1 MKITMDHQVNAMMMM
16 DTEMNSET
24 ADGGVVRSISK
35 LAYRHS
41 DISHMSSKIRDARAN
56 AAARKIEFLAQ
67 QEQSKREE
75 ELDEIQNVLNRK
87 KREMEQHRL
96 NMLLRVEETKLK
108 LYEDSQKRGNM
119 RRGMI
124 GSGSQLYSSMN
135 KKQEMHVS
143 TPLHMINPDR
153 EAVCSKMSKIE
164 TESMSSMIV
173 PVWVSSKKNPNKEDL
188 VYALL
193 DTQSDTTFILEKTAD
208 KLNARPEVTRLSTLS
223 VRDSTIQCK
232 KFTDLRVRG
241 YSTNVYVDL
250 QTTYSMNFIPTDR
263 SHIPTNVTAEKWS
276 HLRQISH
283 QIPPMQD
290 CEVGLLIGY
299 NCPMAL
305 APRNCVTG
313 EGNKPFAVQTDL
325 GWSIV
330 GGLDHQ
336 EDVETIRSSCR
347 SIVTEIKEMK
357 PCTRQHAHRKEAR
370 CIAMPNDSEVKYE
383 NVHTIKMQEEVALP
397 QCVEHFSRCHRAVG
411 RIVILQQ
418 PMETRRNPDEVNA
431 NSLSARETA
440 TLPKKIQSVPF
451 MEEFA
456 PGLADGPKKDRC
468 TSQDDMSFLKKD
480 DSINQENDE
489 RCSARL
495 PFKMKPSQRR
505 NGNSELRRYR
515 HRKRRFKQDEMYD
528 RDYRKFADEI
538 LKHGDAAKIPPDKL
552 QNNYTGFDSKR
563 NRRRCDLID
572 PGGTE
577 EIVQIIY

>member
-1 MKITMDHQVNAMMMM
+1 MKITMDHQVNDMMMM

-24 ADGGVVRSISK
+24 ADGGVVRSTLK

-56 AAARKIEFLAQ
+56 AAARKIELLAQ

-96 NMLLRVEETKLK
+96 NMLLRVEETKLQ
-108 LYEDSQKRGNM
+108 LYENSQKRGNM

-135 KKQEMHVS
+135 KKQQIDVS
-143 TPLHMINPDR
+143 TPLHMIHPDR
-153 EAVCSKMSKIE
+153 EAVCSKVSKIE

-173 PVWVSSKKNPNKEDL
+173 PVWVSSKKNPDKEHL

-250 QTTYSMNFIPTDR
+250 PTTYSMNFIPTDR